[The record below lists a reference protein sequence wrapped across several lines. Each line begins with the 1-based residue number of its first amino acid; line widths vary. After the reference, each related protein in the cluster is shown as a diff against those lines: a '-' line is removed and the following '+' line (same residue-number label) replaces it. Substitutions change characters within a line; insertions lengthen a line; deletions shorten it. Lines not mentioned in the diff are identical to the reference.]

1 MKKIFTLAML
11 IVAIKA
17 TAQLEGIKENKKIF
31 TFKKENLFAG
41 GAAGGGF
48 GNGTFTVGLGP
59 HIGYSLNDY
68 VDVAAS
74 LNYNY
79 VSIRD
84 AFSLGDKLR
93 QSIVG
98 PGAFVRVFPVDFLYV
113 QGQFERNFLTNKY
126 IAPNNS
132 YLPDLTDKIS
142 VNSYLVGGGYCS
154 GRDGVGSTY
163 FYFSILFDLGK
174 DINSP
179 YVDQLGRKDPVI
191 RAGFNIALFNGG
203 GSSNREARRS
213 RRDD

>member
-1 MKKIFTLAML
+1 MKKILVIAFVC
-11 IVAIKA
+11 IAIKA

-31 TFKKENLFAG
+31 TFKKENLFTG
-41 GAAGGGF
+41 GAVGAGF
-48 GNGTFTVGLGP
+48 GNGTFTLGLGP
-59 HIGYSLNDY
+59 HIGYSINEY

-84 AFSLGDKLR
+84 AYYLGDKLR
-93 QSIVG
+93 QSVIG
-98 PGAFVRVFPVDFLYV
+98 PGAFVKLFPVDFLYV

-132 YLPDLTDKIS
+132 YLPNLTDKIS
-142 VNSYLVGGGYCS
+142 VSSYLVGGGYCS
-154 GRDGVGSTY
+154 GREGVGSTY
-163 FYFSILFDLGK
+163 YYFSILFDLGN

-179 YVDQLGRKDPVI
+179 YIDQLGRKDPII

-203 GSSNREARRS
+203 GNSSREARRS